1 MKTVY
6 KLFHATVLTLCSA
19 IMLSSCDSFL
29 DTKPYDFTAPETFY
43 SNESECTAALA
54 GVYYTLVYEK
64 VYGNNYSCM
73 ISNIDDLSYYQRQSG
88 QLASQVYGN
97 DHNPGNQHVWGT

>member
-43 SNESECTAALA
+43 SNESECTAAWPESIILWSTRR
-54 GVYYTLVYEK
+54 YTET
-64 VYGNNYSCM
+64 
-73 ISNIDDLSYYQRQSG
+73 ITH
-88 QLASQVYGN
+88 A
-97 DHNPGNQHVWGT
+97 

>member
-64 VYGNNYSCM
+64 VYMGHRTKRVF
-73 ISNIDDLSYYQRQSG
+73 QWSG
-88 QLASQVYGN
+88 KMGERF
-97 DHNPGNQHVWGT
+97 

>member
-43 SNESECTAALA
+43 SNESE
-54 GVYYTLVYEK
+54 
-64 VYGNNYSCM
+64 
-73 ISNIDDLSYYQRQSG
+73 
-88 QLASQVYGN
+88 
-97 DHNPGNQHVWGT
+97 

>member
-54 GVYYTLVYEK
+54 GVYYTLAYEK

-73 ISNIDDLSYYQRQSG
+73 ISNVDDLSYYQRQSG
-88 QLASQVYGN
+88 QLASQVYGLSLI
-97 DHNPGNQHVWGT
+97 HISEPTRH

>member
-54 GVYYTLVYEK
+54 GVYYKMCIRDRLCITPLFF
-64 VYGNNYSCM
+64 S
-73 ISNIDDLSYYQRQSG
+73 IF
-88 QLASQVYGN
+88 
-97 DHNPGNQHVWGT
+97 

>member
-43 SNESECTAALA
+43 PMKVNARLLWPESIILWSTRR
-54 GVYYTLVYEK
+54 YTET
-64 VYGNNYSCM
+64 
-73 ISNIDDLSYYQRQSG
+73 ITH
-88 QLASQVYGN
+88 A
-97 DHNPGNQHVWGT
+97 

>member
-54 GVYYTLVYEK
+54 GV
-64 VYGNNYSCM
+64 
-73 ISNIDDLSYYQRQSG
+73 
-88 QLASQVYGN
+88 
-97 DHNPGNQHVWGT
+97 

>member
-43 SNESECTAALA
+43 SMKVNARLLWLESIILWPTRK
-54 GVYYTLVYEK
+54 YTET
-64 VYGNNYSCM
+64 
-73 ISNIDDLSYYQRQSG
+73 ITH
-88 QLASQVYGN
+88 A
-97 DHNPGNQHVWGT
+97 

>member
-29 DTKPYDFTAPETFY
+29 DTKPYDFTAPETF
-43 SNESECTAALA
+43 LF
-54 GVYYTLVYEK
+54 
-64 VYGNNYSCM
+64 
-73 ISNIDDLSYYQRQSG
+73 Q
-88 QLASQVYGN
+88 
-97 DHNPGNQHVWGT
+97 

>member
-29 DTKPYDFTAPETFY
+29 DTKPYDFRKLFIPMKVNARLLWPESIILWSTRR
-43 SNESECTAALA
+43 
-54 GVYYTLVYEK
+54 YTET
-64 VYGNNYSCM
+64 
-73 ISNIDDLSYYQRQSG
+73 ITH
-88 QLASQVYGN
+88 A
-97 DHNPGNQHVWGT
+97 